1 MIDFDRYFLKDCQ
14 IFLSHVDY
22 DFLSPPVQGENKLL
36 IKDSVNSYNL
46 DDDKVKIE
54 IARSLDFGT
63 GKLFSLTVVFGVMLT
78 KNPFSK
84 NEIDWST
91 INVADEFKHSKIP
104 LLGNIT
110 SRISLLIAEITSS
123 YGQVPIVTPPQL
135 IK

>member
-1 MIDFDRYFLKDCQ
+1 MLDFDRYFLKDCQ
-14 IFLSHVDY
+14 IFLAHVDY
-22 DFLSPPVQGENKLL
+22 DFLSLPIQGENKLL
-36 IKDSVNSYNL
+36 VKDSVTSYNL

-63 GKLFSLTVVFGVMLT
+63 GKLFSLNVVFGVMLT

-84 NEIDWST
+84 NEIDWNT
-91 INVADEFKHSKIP
+91 VNVADEFKHSKVP

>member
-36 IKDSVNSYNL
+36 IKDSVNSYDL

-84 NEIDWST
+84 NEINWST

>member
-36 IKDSVNSYNL
+36 IKDSVSSYDL

-84 NEIDWST
+84 NEINWST

>member
-22 DFLSPPVQGENKLL
+22 DFLSPPVQSENKLL
-36 IKDSVNSYNL
+36 IKDSVNSYDL

-84 NEIDWST
+84 NEINWST